1 MENIMRIL
9 AGRLKTVL
17 SRAGLDSSKLL
28 EIRLRA
34 GQPLILNRTDGEIFL
49 TETGRLTKNR
59 REAYAVSRNDLRE
72 TMEYISNFSLYAFEE
87 EVRHGYITIAGGH
100 RVGVCGRTVLEKN
113 QVRNMKYISFLN
125 IRLAHEVKGCADR
138 LLPMLRTP
146 DGGVC
151 HTLLVAPPG
160 EGKTTMLRDI
170 VRQLSDG
177 GMTVGVVDERAEIA
191 ACCQGMPQN
200 DVGMRTD
207 VLDCCPKAEGLLFLL
222 RSMAPAVIAVD
233 EIGGEED
240 LHALRYASSCGCK
253 LLATVHGADIEEIR
267 KKPVLSGM
275 MAQQMFERYVVLEK
289 KDGKCGVRG
298 VFDGGGQQ
306 LAGQFR

>member
-1 MENIMRIL
+1 MEAIMRIM

-17 SRAGLDSSKLL
+17 SRAGLDGSKLL

-34 GQPLILNRTDGEIFL
+34 GQPLILNRTDGELFL

-59 REAYAVSRNDLRE
+59 GEAFVVSRNDLRE
-72 TMEYISNFSLYAFEE
+72 TLEYISNFSLYAFEE
-87 EVRHGYITIAGGH
+87 EVRQGYITIAGGH

-113 QVRNMKYISFLN
+113 QVRSMKYISFLN

-138 LLPMLRTP
+138 LLPMLRAA
-146 DGGVC
+146 DGKVC

-160 EGKTTMLRDI
+160 AGKTTMLRDI
-170 VRQLSDG
+170 VRQFSDG

-191 ACCQGMPQN
+191 ACCQGIPQN
-200 DVGMRTD
+200 DIGMRTD

-222 RSMAPAVIAVD
+222 RSMAPEVIAVD
-233 EIGGEED
+233 EIGREED

-253 LLATVHGADIEEIR
+253 LLATVHGTDVEEIR

-275 MAQQMFERYVVLEK
+275 MAERMFERYVVLEK
-289 KDGKCGVRG
+289 REGKCGIRG
-298 VFDGGGQQ
+298 VFDSEGQQ
-306 LAGQFR
+306 LAGTG